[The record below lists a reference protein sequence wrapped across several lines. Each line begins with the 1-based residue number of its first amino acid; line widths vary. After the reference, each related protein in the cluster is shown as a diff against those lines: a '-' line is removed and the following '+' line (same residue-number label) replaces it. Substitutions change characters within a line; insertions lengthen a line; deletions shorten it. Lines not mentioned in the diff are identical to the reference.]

1 MNKLELV
8 QELARL
14 AGISDSGGPATLVG
28 QTGDNQKAIRYID
41 AAHEEIQNE
50 YADWNFLWA
59 SASFDT
65 TIDVALY
72 AGASGLL
79 TWDVKRIYCD
89 GELID
94 VIPYQD
100 YTPEALSSAKPMQA
114 TILPNGQIKLIPVP
128 DAVYPITYDYFRAPK
143 VMSSNTDEP
152 LIPLQYH
159 IAIVARAL
167 IMYAN
172 FESASEA
179 KVQGEELYTKYMTQ
193 LKNNQLPRRK
203 QTFARSESIDL
214 TVIPE

>member
-1 MNKLELV
+1 MNKLALV

-59 SASFDT
+59 STSFNT
-65 TIDVALY
+65 TIDLAEY

-79 TWDVKRIYCD
+79 TWDVDRIYCD
-89 GELID
+89 GEQVD
-94 VIPYQD
+94 VIAYQD
-100 YTPEALSSAKPMQA
+100 YTPETLDSAKPMQA
-114 TILPNGQIKLIPVP
+114 TILPNGQIKFIPAP
-128 DAVYPITYDYFRAPK
+128 DAVYPITYDYFKAPK
-143 VMSSNTDEP
+143 VLSLNADES
-152 LIPLQYH
+152 LIPSQYH
-159 IAIVARAL
+159 MAIVARAL

-172 FESASEA
+172 FESAAEA

-203 QTFARSESIDL
+203 QMFARSESIDF